1 MPQNSG
7 DDDAAVNRTF
17 GPKYVVERPQPA
29 SPSPV
34 TRDVAQ
40 SPKLLICQLFN
51 NNQILNILLWTCI
64 VGRLYLR
71 RKSTTHGPIL
81 ILILPSH
88 LQCMRILLCPI
99 SSPIFLKTGPN

>member
-34 TRDVAQ
+34 TRDIVQQQ
-40 SPKLLICQLFN
+40 SNSQYSSLDMHCGPVILEEEVHNPWPNTYFDPSKPSAVHENSSLPNFEVQFSSKLGPTKLTK
-51 NNQILNILLWTCI
+51 WK
-64 VGRLYLR
+64 RLA
-71 RKSTTHGPIL
+71 
-81 ILILPSH
+81 
-88 LQCMRILLCPI
+88 
-99 SSPIFLKTGPN
+99 